1 MVCDDGVRQSGRCI
15 EHADGV
21 PGAAAHSTLSENG
34 DGPLH
39 CPECGGYVSPG
50 EPCKRCIHLN
60 RAQRTGTREAIRA
73 GADLGFGDP
82 LNNPVAA
89 RIYGRYASVVTR
101 EDREVSLRPGGG
113 FSTNLKGRINVDPYP
128 LGPNAPVEDQ
138 IVATW
143 GGIEHELAHEEWS
156 PRQILHAASRIG
168 RGQTDR
174 KYSGFSGSD
183 LSKRARGHVQEW
195 LNVIEDGRVER
206 LLQEK
211 VPGAFKR
218 VRAQDMLSPRWDEK
232 VGDHVPVYHQVVGA
246 ALYDA
251 LPNYA
256 VQRHTYEAMSDEAR
270 QLFDRVRPI
279 VRRGVSGDAAGALKA
294 ATEAVKVL
302 DEAGVFSGPQDLP
315 ATVEVRP
322 YTGSMDADGGES
334 PSGGTPMPVP
344 VNAGPPPELSDEREK
359 DGDEGSGGKGGAQNC
374 PKCGGFLDKNGNC
387 TKCDWA
393 ANQVDDAQS
402 GQSAGG
408 GGGEEADEDT
418 DGQTTAGGQADR
430 GDEEDAGKD
439 EDAER
444 NGSVRGDGN
453 RDTADQEEA
462 ADDEEDVA
470 GDGGSSTDT
479 GKEQGD
485 AGGGGDQG
493 SAEDSVGDGSA
504 GGGDQSNDEDG
515 GAGDGSAEG
524 GDSAEQD
531 TGSGGG
537 GGGAADSGS
546 SGGGSTD
553 GDQSGGGGDQSGS
566 SSDQDVEEQ
575 NGSGEN
581 DESSPS
587 EGESAGKRDDFP
599 KYDEG
604 DQEEVEREAEDVLSD
619 LRDEAARTYA
629 NAVRDYAEET
639 SRNDAQKIHDGS
651 RTKVKV
657 QFAEGPLETLEV
669 ETGPQRVSPAAVD
682 EVRGHRTEYAGA
694 ARRFARELRNLKS
707 EVQADRPFQRRG
719 RFDRRRMKSA
729 VKGDGRVYYKRGV
742 DIDQDVAVAIQV
754 DRSSSMRGDAIKE
767 AVKAATITSM
777 ALEQSD
783 IPYEIRSFYGS
794 GKRGHQVLHKEFAS
808 PKASDEDL
816 ASMLHTQGST
826 PMKRAAEITRASM
839 SVREEGIK
847 LVFVLADGGPNG
859 YNRSDPYTPVKKA
872 FDGMEEQGMTP
883 VLVFTSPMEM
893 TTGLKNMLDQTAG
906 QGRWEHVQNPASL
919 HRIVSDRIR
928 DIYRNA
934 GQSRGR

>member
-1 MVCDDGVRQSGRCI
+1 MVCDDGVRQSGRCM

-21 PGAAAHSTLSENG
+21 PGAAAHSTLSDNG
-34 DGPLH
+34 NGPLH

-156 PRQILHAASRIG
+156 PRQILHAATRIG

-183 LSKRARGHVQEW
+183 LSERARRHVQEW

-206 LLQEK
+206 LLQEN

-232 VGDHVPVYHQVVGA
+232 VGDRVPVYHQVVGA

-256 VQRHTYEAMSDEAR
+256 VQRYTYEAMSDEAR
-270 QLFDRVRPI
+270 RLFDRVRPI

-294 ATEAVKVL
+294 AAEAVKVL

-322 YTGSMDADGGES
+322 YTGSMDADGGEA
-334 PSGGTPMPVP
+334 PSGGAPMPVP
-344 VNAGPPPELSDEREK
+344 VNAGPPPELSGEIEK
-359 DGDEGSGGKGGAQNC
+359 DGDEGSGGKGSPQNC
-374 PKCGGFLDKNGNC
+374 PRCGGFLDEDGNC
-387 TKCDWA
+387 TKCNWA
-393 ANQVDDAQS
+393 ANQADDVQS
-402 GQSAGG
+402 RQRAGG
-408 GGGEEADEDT
+408 GDGDEADKDT
-418 DGQTTAGGQADR
+418 TSQAAVGDQTDNDNSG
-430 GDEEDAGKD
+430 GDEAEDAGSS
-439 EDAER
+439 
-444 NGSVRGDGN
+444 GGGRGEGDH
-453 RDTADQEEA
+453 DA

-470 GDGGSSTDT
+470 G
-479 GKEQGD
+479 
-485 AGGGGDQG
+485 GGGDQG
-493 SAEDSVGDGSA
+493 SEEDSAGDGSA

-515 GAGDGSAEG
+515 SAGDGSAEG

-531 TGSGGG
+531 TDGGG
-537 GGGAADSGS
+537 GGSGADSGS
-546 SGGGSTD
+546 PGGGRNGTD
-553 GDQSGGGGDQSGS
+553 QDGGGGDQSGG
-566 SSDQDVEEQ
+566 SSDQDVREQ

-587 EGESAGKRDDFP
+587 EGESAGKWDDFP
-599 KYDEG
+599 EYDED
-604 DQEEVEREAEDVLSD
+604 DQKDVQREAEDVLSD

-651 RTKVKV
+651 RTKVRV
-657 QFAEGPLETLEV
+657 QFAEGPLETLKV
-669 ETGPQRVSPAAVD
+669 EAGPGRVSPAVVD
-682 EVRGHRTEYAGA
+682 KVGRYRTEYAGA

-729 VKGDGRVYYKRGV
+729 VKGDDRVYFKRGV

-754 DRSSSMRGDAIKE
+754 DRSSSMRGDSIRE

-794 GKRGHQVLHKEFAS
+794 GEQGHQVLHKEFAS

-816 ASMLHTQGST
+816 AAMLHTQGST
-826 PMKRAAEITRASM
+826 PMKRASEITRASM

-859 YNRSDPYTPVKKA
+859 YNRSDPYTPVKRA

-893 TTGLKNMLDQTAG
+893 TTGLRDMLDRTAG

-934 GQSRGR
+934 GQSKGR

>member
-1 MVCDDGVRQSGRCI
+1 MVCDDGVRQSGRCM

-21 PGAAAHSTLSENG
+21 PGAAAQSTLSDNG

-50 EPCKRCIHLN
+50 EPCKRCMHLN
-60 RAQRTGTREAIRA
+60 RARRTDTREAIQA

-113 FSTNLKGRINVDPYP
+113 FSTNLQGRINVDPYP
-128 LGPNAPVEDQ
+128 LGPGAPVEDQ

-183 LSKRARGHVQEW
+183 LSERARGHVQEW

-206 LLQEK
+206 LLQEN

-218 VRAQDMLSPRWDEK
+218 VRAQDMLSSRWDEE
-232 VGDHVPVYHQVVGA
+232 VGDRVPVYHQVVGA

-270 QLFDRVRPI
+270 QLFDRVRPL

-294 ATEAVKVL
+294 AAEAVKVL
-302 DEAGVFSGPQDLP
+302 DEAGVFSGPQHLP
-315 ATVEVRP
+315 ATVEVHP

-334 PSGGTPMPVP
+334 PSGGAPMPVP
-344 VNAGPPPELSDEREK
+344 VNAGPPPELSDEK
-359 DGDEGSGGKGGAQNC
+359 DGDEGSGGKGGPQNC
-374 PKCGGFLDKNGNC
+374 PECGGFLDKNGNC

-418 DGQTTAGGQADR
+418 DEQTTAGGQADS
-430 GDEEDAGKD
+430 GDEEDD
-439 EDAER
+439 EEDT
-444 NGSVRGDGN
+444 GSSGGDGGEGD
-453 RDTADQEEA
+453 RDA
-462 ADDEEDVA
+462 ADGEEDVA
-470 GDGGSSTDT
+470 GSDGSSTDT
-479 GKEQGD
+479 DKEQD
-485 AGGGGDQG
+485 SASGGGDQD
-493 SAEDSVGDGSA
+493 SEEDSD
-504 GGGDQSNDEDG
+504 
-515 GAGDGSAEG
+515 GDGSAEG

-531 TGSGGG
+531 TGGGG

-546 SGGGSTD
+546 SDGGSTD
-553 GDQSGGGGDQSGS
+553 GDQGGGGGDRSSGS
-566 SSDQDVEEQ
+566 SDQGAEEQ
-575 NGSGEN
+575 DRGVEQDGSGDN
-581 DESSPS
+581 DEDSPS
-587 EGESAGKRDDFP
+587 EGERAGKWDDFP
-599 KYDEG
+599 EYDEG
-604 DQEEVEREAEDVLSD
+604 DQEDVQREAEDVLSD

-651 RTKVKV
+651 QTKVRV

-669 ETGPQRVSPAAVD
+669 ETGPQRVSPIAVD
-682 EVRGHRTEYAGA
+682 KVGRYRTEYAGA

-729 VKGDGRVYYKRGV
+729 VKGDDRVYYKRGV

-754 DRSSSMRGDAIKE
+754 DRSSSMRGDAIRE

-794 GKRGHQVLHKEFAS
+794 GEQGHQVLHKEFTS

-839 SVREEGIK
+839 SVREEGIN

-859 YNRSDPYTPVKKA
+859 YNRSDPFTPVRKA

-883 VLVFTSPMEM
+883 VLVFTSPREM
-893 TTGLKNMLDQTAG
+893 TSGVRNMLDQTAG

-934 GQSRGR
+934 GQGRGR